1 MPGLIRTDMIS
12 GFEKPRA
19 TRVVGPDAVAD
30 AIVDAMRSG
39 REEVFVPRELGP
51 IARLVAG
58 SPPAVADRIKRVLRA
73 DEVMAHADLG
83 AREEYRR
90 RVDAEVKESRP

>member
-39 REEVFVPRELGP
+39 REEFVPRELGP

-73 DEVMAHADLG
+73 DEVMARADLG